1 MRELIVLA
9 LAGGLV
15 AAQQP
20 KPKRGERP
28 QRDELERIEETIPK
42 FTAPVTNILVP
53 VKVFGADK
61 NFLTGVR
68 GDQFHLFDNG
78 KEQRIHVDE
87 SLIPISMVIAIQCN
101 SEVDAI
107 LPKVGRIGNMIA
119 PLLLGDRGEAA
130 VIAFDSRI
138 RTMRDFTSDPDG
150 IAEAV
155 KRIHSGS
162 LSSRLV
168 DAVDTAERML
178 RARPADRQKIVL
190 LIGETRDE
198 GSVNRGPE
206 TLDYVQ
212 ANNVTVYLVTMS
224 RVLGKL
230 TAPPPQPAV
239 NPLPPAM
246 TPMPSNV
253 PATPTTLMQTYGT
266 DGARAEF
273 VPLLTEIFKDVKSL
287 LRAPGA
293 DMFTVGPGGS
303 TFDFYRGKGLEEA
316 IEQMGAEL
324 HLQYMLSYSPNNKE
338 ERGWHDIKVEVSGH
352 GDARVRTRP
361 GYWMPSEER

>member
-9 LAGGLV
+9 LATGLL

-20 KPKRGERP
+20 KPKRGERG
-28 QRDELERIEETIPK
+28 QRDELDHLEETIPK

-53 VKVFGADK
+53 AKVFGADK

-68 GDQFHLFDNG
+68 DDQFHLFDNG
-78 KEQRIHVDE
+78 REQKIHVDE
-87 SLIPISMVIAIQCN
+87 SIVPVSMVIAIQCN

-107 LPKVGRIGNMIA
+107 LPKVNRIGNMIA
-119 PLLLGDRGEAA
+119 PLVLGDRGEAA

-138 RTMRDFTSDPDG
+138 RTMQDFTGDPDK

-168 DAVDTAERML
+168 DAVDAAEHML
-178 RARPADRQKIVL
+178 RVRPAGRQKIVL
-190 LIGETRDE
+190 LISETRDE
-198 GSVNRGPE
+198 GSLNRGPE

-212 ANNVTVYLVTMS
+212 AGNVTVYLVTMS

-253 PATPTTLMQTYGT
+253 PATPL
-266 DGARAEF
+266 
-273 VPLLTEIFKDVKSL
+273 P
-287 LRAPGA
+287 
-293 DMFTVGPGGS
+293 
-303 TFDFYRGKGLEEA
+303 
-316 IEQMGAEL
+316 
-324 HLQYMLSYSPNNKE
+324 
-338 ERGWHDIKVEVSGH
+338 
-352 GDARVRTRP
+352 
-361 GYWMPSEER
+361 

>member
-1 MRELIVLA
+1 MRKLIVLA
-9 LAGGLV
+9 LAGGLL
-15 AAQQP
+15 AGQQP

-28 QRDELERIEETIPK
+28 QRDELQHIEETIPT

-53 VKVFGADK
+53 AKVFGADK

-68 GDQFHLFDNG
+68 SDQFHLSDNG
-78 KEQRIHVDE
+78 REQRIRVDE
-87 SLIPISMVIAIQCN
+87 SLIPISMVIAIQSN
-101 SEVDAI
+101 SEVDQI
-107 LPKVGRIGNMIA
+107 LPKVNRIGNMIA
-119 PLLLGDRGEAA
+119 PMLLGDRGEAS

-138 RTMRDFTSDPDG
+138 RTMQDFTSDPDL
-150 IAEAV
+150 ITEAV

-168 DAVDTAERML
+168 DAVDAAEHML
-178 RARPADRQKIVL
+178 RARPAEHQKIIL

-198 GSVNRGPE
+198 GSLNRGLE

-212 ANNVTVYLVTMS
+212 ADNVTVYLVTMS

-230 TAPPPQPAV
+230 TAPPLEPRP

-246 TPMPSNV
+246 YPMPAGV
-253 PATPTTLMQTYGT
+253 PATPNTVMQTYGT

-273 VPLLTEIFKDVKSL
+273 VPLLTEIFKDLKSL
-287 LRAPGA
+287 IRTPAA
-293 DMFTVGPGGS
+293 DMFTMGTGGS
-303 TFDFYRGKGLEEA
+303 KFDFYRGKGLEEA
-316 IEQMGAEL
+316 IQQMGAEL

-361 GYWMPSEER
+361 GYWMPAEGQ

>member
-1 MRELIVLA
+1 M
-9 LAGGLV
+9 
-15 AAQQP
+15 
-20 KPKRGERP
+20 
-28 QRDELERIEETIPK
+28 
-42 FTAPVTNILVP
+42 
-53 VKVFGADK
+53 
-61 NFLTGVR
+61 
-68 GDQFHLFDNG
+68 
-78 KEQRIHVDE
+78 
-87 SLIPISMVIAIQCN
+87 
-101 SEVDAI
+101 
-107 LPKVGRIGNMIA
+107 
-119 PLLLGDRGEAA
+119 
-130 VIAFDSRI
+130 AFDSRI
-138 RTMRDFTSDPDG
+138 RTMQDFTSDPDR
-150 IAEAV
+150 ITEAV

-168 DAVDTAERML
+168 DAVDAAEHML
-178 RARPADRQKIVL
+178 RTRPAEHQKIIL
-190 LIGETRDE
+190 LISETRDE
-198 GSVNRGPE
+198 GSVNRGLE

-212 ANNVTVYLVTMS
+212 ADNVTVYLVTMS

-239 NPLPPAM
+239 DPLPPAM
-246 TPMPSNV
+246 HPMPANV

-273 VPLLTEIFKDVKSL
+273 VPLLTEIFKDFKSL
-287 LRAPGA
+287 LRAPAA
-293 DMFTVGPGGS
+293 DMFTVGTGGS
-303 TFDFYRGKGLEEA
+303 KFDFYRGKGLEEA